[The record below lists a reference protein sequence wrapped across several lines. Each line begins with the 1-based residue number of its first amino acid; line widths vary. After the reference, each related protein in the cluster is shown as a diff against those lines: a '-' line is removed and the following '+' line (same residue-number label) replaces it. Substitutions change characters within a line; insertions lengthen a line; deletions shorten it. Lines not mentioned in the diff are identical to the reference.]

1 MTKAF
6 LSALLSFLIA
16 IGAYAQNI
24 TVHGTVL
31 SKTDDEPLIGVSVK
45 TSEGNL
51 GVATDIEVYAE
62 GSVHIKQ
69 LNAWTLTKDS
79 SSGIR
84 NITVDKLNNNGNA
97 YIYNLSG
104 QLLRQNKTA
113 EDALY
118 GLPNGIYIL
127 KSGNKIEKRIIKQ

>member
-62 GSVHIKQ
+62 GLFTSNNSTHGHSQKTVRTEY
-69 LNAWTLTKDS
+69 ATLRLT
-79 SSGIR
+79 
-84 NITVDKLNNNGNA
+84 N
-97 YIYNLSG
+97 
-104 QLLRQNKTA
+104 
-113 EDALY
+113 
-118 GLPNGIYIL
+118 
-127 KSGNKIEKRIIKQ
+127 